1 MNGYVLAFMFQN
13 INIMGLAEQIEHG
26 TLAGMFRDM
35 KSRMRYKRFLKKQ
48 NRRVWRRFKDD
59 LKTMYNRFFKW
70 EY

>member
-1 MNGYVLAFMFQN
+1 MNGYVLVFMFQN
-13 INIMGLAEQIEHG
+13 VNTMGLAEQIEHG
-26 TLAGMFRDM
+26 TLASMFRYR

-59 LKTMYNRFFKW
+59 LKPMYNRFFKW